1 MRTYFWGGEFELRLS
16 SDCKLSQKIM
26 RELKPKKTEDEVW
39 SSVTKLAKLIEG
51 EVTIWDSSRLLIVC
65 SLKNKIFTIEKDFS
79 EQRKPAEEEMDRYYT
94 RRKSIRGVRNPADLS
109 QWILKP
115 HVETLKEKGR
125 KK

>member
-1 MRTYFWGGEFELRLS
+1 MRLS